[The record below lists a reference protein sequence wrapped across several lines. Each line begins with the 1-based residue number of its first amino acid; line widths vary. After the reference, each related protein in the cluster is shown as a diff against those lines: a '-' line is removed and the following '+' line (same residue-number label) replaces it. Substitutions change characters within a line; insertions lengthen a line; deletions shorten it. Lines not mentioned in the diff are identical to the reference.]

1 MQDAT
6 GNFENRTAANTLTG
20 ATTGA
25 AAAASGAATA
35 GAMGTAINKFISVRN
50 EANLLR
56 AAAAPKPIA
65 TPSFFMEAAE
75 GAETAETGAAVAETG
90 AALAET
96 GAVVAETAAVA
107 AETAAAAGGLV
118 AAEESA
124 AGIAMLPIP
133 GARPVAAVVALSAL
147 IGAGLGLIN

>member
-1 MQDAT
+1 
-6 GNFENRTAANTLTG
+6 
-20 ATTGA
+20 
-25 AAAASGAATA
+25 
-35 GAMGTAINKFISVRN
+35 MGTAINKFISVRN

-90 AALAET
+90 AAVAETGAAVAET
-96 GAVVAETAAVA
+96 GAVVAEGAAVA